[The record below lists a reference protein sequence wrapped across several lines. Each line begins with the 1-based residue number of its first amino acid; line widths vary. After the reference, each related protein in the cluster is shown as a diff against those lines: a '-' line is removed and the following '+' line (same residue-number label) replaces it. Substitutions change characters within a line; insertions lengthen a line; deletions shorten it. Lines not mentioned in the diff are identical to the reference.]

1 MARTIVVVSGKGGV
15 GKTTVT
21 ANLGRALAARGRRVT
36 LVDADIGLNN
46 LDVALD
52 LEDKVVYDIL
62 DVADGRI
69 EPAEALVSDKD
80 YPDEEFD
87 YVILSQTIGYLDNP
101 KAVVEEMLRVGRRAI
116 ISFENGGW
124 WHERFRAMQGNGMG
138 PTLTSG
144 EPRCRIITLDQFE
157 SLALQSGAVIERTE
171 FLLNGKHLPNLSQV
185 KQMLEEKLGNQE
197 QAAALLADTAMYVL
211 CRK

>member
-1 MARTIVVVSGKGGV
+1 
-15 GKTTVT
+15 
-21 ANLGRALAARGRRVT
+21 
-36 LVDADIGLNN
+36 
-46 LDVALD
+46 
-52 LEDKVVYDIL
+52 
-62 DVADGRI
+62 
-69 EPAEALVSDKD
+69 
-80 YPDEEFD
+80 
-87 YVILSQTIGYLDNP
+87 
-101 KAVVEEMLRVGRRAI
+101 
-116 ISFENGGW
+116 
-124 WHERFRAMQGNGMG
+124 MQGNGMG